1 MGSSGKPNLAVGL
14 ITTRDAHERRMIDAA
29 GLAPHVVE
37 VIATIENVGDALA
50 GETTTRFWLKGA
62 GVDREL
68 RVVHTPEILP
78 GDAIEVTALWDL
90 RDGPRNYVITV
101 TADASSQIDQLRA
114 DDSSGT
120 ARPRCAACTS
130 SSPSLTVS

>member
-1 MGSSGKPNLAVGL
+1 MTEDADLAA
-14 ITTRDAHERRMIDAA
+14 R
-29 GLAPHVVE
+29 VVE

-62 GVDREL
+62 GIDREL

-90 RDGPRNYVITV
+90 RDGPGDYVITV
-101 TADASSQIDQLRA
+101 TADAFSQIDERGT
-114 DDSSGT
+114 DNSSGKVRAS
-120 ARPRCAACTS
+120 ARGLHVELS
-130 SSPSLTVS
+130 